1 MDIVKTEIDGLVI
14 IEPKVFGDHRGYFFE
29 SFSER
34 DFNSQVRDVR
44 FVQDN
49 ESKSSYGVLR
59 GLHFQKPPHAQSKL
73 VRVVKGAVLDVAVDI
88 RKGSPTFGQHV
99 SVELTED
106 NHRQFFI
113 PRGFAHGFVV
123 LTDEVIFQYKC
134 DNFYAPQYEG
144 AIAWDDPDLG
154 IDWKVPA
161 DRIVL
166 SDKDTKHPRLKDADW
181 LFDYNEDLYKFRTI
195 IQ

>member
-1 MDIVKTEIDGLVI
+1 MIVIQTDIPDVVI
-14 IEPKVFGDHRGYFFE
+14 LEPRIFGDRRGYFFE
-29 SFSER
+29 SFSQR

-49 ESKSSYGVLR
+49 ESKSCYGVLR
-59 GLHFQKPPHAQSKL
+59 GLHFQKPPYAQSKL

-88 RKGSPTFGQHV
+88 RKGSPTFGTHV
-99 SVELTED
+99 AVELSED
-106 NHRQFFI
+106 NHRQLFI

-134 DNFYAPQYEG
+134 DNFYSPQSEG

-154 IDWKVPA
+154 IDWRIPA
-161 DRIVL
+161 SDVIL
-166 SDKDTKHPRLKDADW
+166 SDKDKEHPRLKDADW
-181 LFDYNEDLYKFRTI
+181 LFDHDEDLYA
-195 IQ
+195 